1 VSFDSADTGQ
11 AALRNALL
19 PERYRVLDQIAVGGM
34 GSVWVA
40 EDRLLGRR
48 VAVKVLAEQL
58 ASQPLFV
65 KRFQR
70 EARTAAALSA
80 HPNVITIY
88 DVGESG
94 ERPFIV
100 MAYLPGGTVRDR
112 IKAGPVT
119 RGDAVS
125 WLRDTASALDFAHAQ
140 GVVHRDVK
148 PQNLLFDAEG
158 RVIVADLGIA
168 RAAYE
173 DSLTSSGELLGT
185 ASYISP
191 EQAMGEPATA
201 ASDRYSLAV
210 VAYQLLTGSRPF
222 EGGSFAEQA
231 MQQVEA
237 EPQPPSAHAP
247 ELSPEAD
254 SVLLRGLAKD
264 PAERWGSAS
273 AFAAALG
280 RALAAD
286 GASRPPVATLPRP
299 YTPTAPAGTTLQ
311 PPRPAP
317 APVSATFRRR
327 SPGRTGAV
335 AATLVAAI
343 LLVGVVLTS
352 TGGGGGSGS
361 GKQSHRAAGASA
373 NRGPARTA
381 KPAPANPAPANPAPA
396 NPAPVVPAASPAS
409 LNQQGFDL
417 MNAGR
422 YDEAIPVL
430 KRAVAGYPRS
440 STDLNYAYALYNLG
454 RSLLLAG
461 KPAEAIPYLQQRLG
475 FDNQRDVVRRELA
488 AARAAAAG

>member
-1 VSFDSADTGQ
+1 MGH
-11 AALRNALL
+11 AALREALL
-19 PERYRVLDQIAVGGM
+19 PERYRALEQIAVGGM

-58 ASQPLFV
+58 ASQPPSV
-65 KRFQR
+65 QRFQR

-88 DVGESG
+88 DVGEHAG
-94 ERPFIV
+94 RPFIV

-112 IKAGPVT
+112 IKAGPVD
-119 RGDAVS
+119 RRKAVA

-148 PQNLLFDAEG
+148 PQNLLFDGEG

-173 DSLTSSGELLGT
+173 DSLTGSGELLGT

-210 VAYQLLTGSRPF
+210 VAYELLTGSRPF
-222 EGGSFAEQA
+222 AGGSFAEQA
-231 MQQVEA
+231 LQRIEA
-237 EPQPPSAHAP
+237 EPQAPSSSAHD
-247 ELSPEAD
+247 LSPETDA
-254 SVLLRGLAKD
+254 VLLRGLAKD
-264 PAERWGSAS
+264 PGERWGSAT
-273 AFAAALG
+273 AFVSALG
-280 RALAAD
+280 RALRD
-286 GASRPPVATLPRP
+286 GASRPSVAVLPRP
-299 YTPTAPAGTTLQ
+299 YAPSE
-311 PPRPAP
+311 PEPARR
-317 APVSATFRRR
+317 ARTPVSPTFTRR
-327 SPGRTGAV
+327 SPARTGAV

-343 LLVGVVLTS
+343 LLGGVVLTS

-361 GKQSHRAAGASA
+361 GKQRDRAGRSPAKPPP
-373 NRGPARTA
+373 PARPA
-381 KPAPANPAPANPAPA
+381 KAAPAK
-396 NPAPVVPAASPAS
+396 PAPVVPAGASPTS

-422 YDEAIPVL
+422 YDEAIPL
-430 KRAVAGYPRS
+430 LRRAVSGYPQG
-440 STDLNYAYALYNLG
+440 STDLDYAYALYNLG
-454 RSLLLAG
+454 RALRLAG
-461 KPAEAIPYLQQRLG
+461 KPTEAIPYLQRRLG